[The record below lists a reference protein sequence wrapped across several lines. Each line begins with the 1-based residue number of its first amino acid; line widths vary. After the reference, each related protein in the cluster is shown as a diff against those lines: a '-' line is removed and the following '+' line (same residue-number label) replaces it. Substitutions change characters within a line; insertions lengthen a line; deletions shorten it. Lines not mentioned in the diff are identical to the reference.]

1 MTNQHLAA
9 TRRTTII
16 MRDSVDF
23 FGPRLVTDDAAALT
37 VRAFAFA
44 DIAAVTAVRRGLRHA
59 GEAPAACIE
68 E

>member
-1 MTNQHLAA
+1 
-9 TRRTTII
+9 
-16 MRDSVDF
+16 VDL

-44 DIAAVTAVRRGLRHA
+44 DIAAVTASRWGLQHA